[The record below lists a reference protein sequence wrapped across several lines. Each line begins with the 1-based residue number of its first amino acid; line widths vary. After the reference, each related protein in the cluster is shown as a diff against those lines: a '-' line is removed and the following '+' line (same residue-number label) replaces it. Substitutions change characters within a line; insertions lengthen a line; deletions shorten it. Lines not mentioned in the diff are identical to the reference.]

1 MFWKDGSLTFY
12 ISSNVQRE
20 AGESPWLYNQIKASL
35 LLRAWKVWWLWQEV
49 SILNE
54 YVHISVISEWNR
66 QTFPE
71 ASSASN
77 QGIWNISI

>member
-35 LLRAWKVWWLWQEV
+35 LLRAWKVWWLW
-49 SILNE
+49 
-54 YVHISVISEWNR
+54 
-66 QTFPE
+66 
-71 ASSASN
+71 
-77 QGIWNISI
+77 